1 MKSITTI
8 CGTFLVHSILSSN
21 TPDVFIPGHYKL
33 YNDKGHLNNL
43 DQSANGCR
51 YEDLPTEYTLT
62 SEQGPV
68 DVNLNGHWNCTTR
81 DVSASG
87 RSRPIKDMCNLIC
100 DEGFGLHLDHLK
112 NPNTNEYT
120 SDKWKMQ
127 AKRVICKFD
136 RESKTY
142 KWTPAARGT
151 VFPRCHNTCGNLE
164 LTDTTNDESNSD
176 IKAELKCRN
185 LGAINEDN
193 CVPGFNCHH
202 AATCYA
208 TCEKGFDTE
217 NTPKESNEM
226 ACICTQKKCGWR
238 IPNDIGELGRCT
250 FKMTSQNRRIIGGV
264 AASYQDD
271 ESVQSQVSAGT
282 IVTSR
287 KKRSP
292 GESLIDHRRS
302 KRNAQKGSLQWQHIC
317 GGVLLT
323 AQWAFTAAHCRTPGL
338 RCILGEL
345 DFNEKEGTETPCK
358 VRMQIIHPRYD
369 GMTYNDIMMM
379 NLQCKKL
386 KIGTWIY
393 PAKLPRPTSDL
404 PSTTNPD
411 QDCTVCGWGTMKY
424 PEFAP
429 ATNLQCV
436 KLPMLDRDTCNQ
448 PYGGAIHDKIMCL
461 GELGVSGRDS
471 CQGDSG
477 GGAYCNGICYG
488 IVMGGLYCADENY
501 PGVYT
506 AISKYVPWAVSVIK
520 SLMAQGKG
528 KKGGKKKKGRGRRE
542 IAAEDFK
549 FSAQDTIR
557 VLPKRFNK

>member
-1 MKSITTI
+1 MKSITTF
-8 CGTFLVHSILSSN
+8 CTLLVHQTLSSS
-21 TPDVFIPGHYKL
+21 PDVNIPGHYKL
-33 YNDKGHLNNL
+33 WNDKNHLENL
-43 DQSANGCR
+43 DNSANGCK
-51 YEDLPTEYTLT
+51 YEDLPTEYTIT
-62 SEQGPV
+62 SDDGPV
-68 DVNLNGHWNCTTR
+68 EVGLNGHWNCTTR

-87 RSRPIKDMCNLIC
+87 RKRPIKDMCNLIC

-112 NPNTNEYT
+112 NPDTGDFTEKY
-120 SDKWKMQ
+120 KMQ
-127 AKRVICKFD
+127 SKRVICKYD
-136 RESKTY
+136 RDTKTY
-142 KWTPAARGT
+142 KWAPAARAT
-151 VFPRCHNTCGNLE
+151 IFPRCHNTCGDLK
-164 LTDTTNDESNSD
+164 LTNTHEDED
-176 IKAELKCRN
+176 IKADMKCRN
-185 LGAINEDN
+185 LGAINEDS

-208 TCEKGFDTE
+208 TCAKGFDKE

-226 ACICTQKKCGWR
+226 ACICTQKKCGWK
-238 IPNDIGELGRCT
+238 IPNDIGALGRCT

-264 AASYQDD
+264 VASYQDD

-282 IVTSR
+282 IITNR
-287 KKRSP
+287 KKRSA
-292 GESLIDHRRS
+292 GENLIDHRRS
-302 KRNAQKGSLQWQHIC
+302 KRNAQSGALKWQHIC

-338 RCILGEL
+338 RCVLGEL
-345 DFNEKEGTETPCK
+345 DFSAKEGTETPCK

-379 NLQCKKL
+379 NIQCKKL

-393 PAKLPRPTSDL
+393 PAKLPRPTSEL
-404 PSTTNPD
+404 PSDPNS
-411 QDCTVCGWGTMKY
+411 DCTVCGWGTMKY

-429 ATNLQCV
+429 ATDLQCV
-436 KLPMLDRDTCNQ
+436 KLPMLDRETCNQ

-506 AISKYVPWAVSVIK
+506 VISKYVPWAISVIK
-520 SLMAQGKG
+520 GIMAQSKGRG
-528 KKGGKKKKGRGRRE
+528 KKNKKRGRGRRE
-542 IAAEDFK
+542 IFSDDFK
-549 FSAQDTIR
+549 FSEKDMIR
-557 VLPKRFNK
+557 ALPRDYKR